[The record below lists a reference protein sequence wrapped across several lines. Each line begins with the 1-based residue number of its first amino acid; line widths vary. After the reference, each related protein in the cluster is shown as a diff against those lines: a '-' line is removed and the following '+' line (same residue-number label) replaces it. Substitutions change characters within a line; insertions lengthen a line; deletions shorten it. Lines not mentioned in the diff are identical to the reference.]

1 VPEPYSDSSIGVGDG
16 DAAWELMALTWQHV
30 DLDAGIVSVERSTAQ
45 LGRELVTTTPKNH
58 ERRKVQLDART
69 VAGLRA
75 WRKVQAQERWRGGV
89 RTRTARG
96 SFLPRRRPACER

>member
-1 VPEPYSDSSIGVGDG
+1 MWIWTRESCRWSDR
-16 DAAWELMALTWQHV
+16 
-30 DLDAGIVSVERSTAQ
+30 RSQ

-75 WRKVQAQERWRGGV
+75 WRKVQAQERLAWGSAYEDSEGIV
-89 RTRTARG
+89 FTQETANV
-96 SFLPRRRPACER
+96 

>member
-1 VPEPYSDSSIGVGDG
+1 
-16 DAAWELMALTWQHV
+16 MALTWQHV